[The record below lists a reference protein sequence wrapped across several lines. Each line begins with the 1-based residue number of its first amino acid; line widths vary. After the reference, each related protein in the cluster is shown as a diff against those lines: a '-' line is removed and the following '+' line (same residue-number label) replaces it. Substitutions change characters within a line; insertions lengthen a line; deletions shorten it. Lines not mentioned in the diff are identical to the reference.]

1 MTRYA
6 ARRLVSV
13 VLALLGVSVLT
24 FTLGVL
30 APGDPAEVVL
40 SRSLGQPPTD
50 EQLAAM
56 RHELGTDRPIP
67 VQYLH
72 WLSGAV
78 RGDFGDSWLRGV
90 RVQDAMVERIPRT
103 VILALSA
110 AGLSLLLGIPLGVVA
125 ATRRNTIIDHL
136 SRVGALFGASL
147 PSFFIA
153 YLLIYLFAVRFHV
166 VPVFGFGSAAH
177 LVLPAVTLAL
187 GPAAVLAR
195 FTRSTVLEVLGEDYV
210 RTAAAKGARATAVL
224 FHHALRNALIPVVTI
239 AGLSV
244 GHLLGGSLIVEW
256 VFAWPGMG
264 DLAVSAIQDR
274 DYPLVQGFV
283 LFAASVYL
291 VVNLVVDLS
300 YAYLDP
306 RVRLEGRQG

>member
-1 MTRYA
+1 MTHYA

-24 FTLGVL
+24 FALGVL

-103 VILALSA
+103 VILAVSA
-110 AGLSLLLGIPLGVVA
+110 AGLSLLIGIPLGVVA

-147 PSFFIA
+147 PSFFTA
-153 YLLIYLFAVRFHV
+153 YLLIYLFAVRFHA

-187 GPAAVLAR
+187 GPTAVLAR

-210 RTAAAKGARATAVL
+210 RTAAAKGARGTAVL
-224 FHHALRNALIPVVTI
+224 FHHALRNALIPIVTI

-283 LFAASVYL
+283 LFAATVYL

>member
-1 MTRYA
+1 MGHYA
-6 ARRLVSV
+6 VRRLASA
-13 VLALLGVSVLT
+13 VLALLGVSVLA

-50 EQLAAM
+50 DQLAAK
-56 RHELGTDRPIP
+56 RHELGIDRPLP

-72 WLSGAV
+72 WLGGAV

-90 RVQDAMVERIPRT
+90 RVRDAMAERVPRT
-103 VILALSA
+103 VVLALSA
-110 AGLSLLLGIPLGVVA
+110 AGLSVLIGIPVGVVA
-125 ATRRNTIIDHL
+125 ATRGNSIVDHA
-136 SRVGALFGASL
+136 SRAGALFGASL
-147 PSFFIA
+147 PSFFTA
-153 YLLIYLFAVRFHV
+153 YVLIYVVAVKFRV
-166 VPVFGFGSAAH
+166 LPVFGFGSAAH

-195 FTRSTVLEVLGEDYV
+195 LTRSAVLEVLGEEYV
-210 RTAAAKGARATAVL
+210 RTASAKGVRGTAVL
-224 FHHALRNALIPVVTI
+224 FHHALRNAMVPVITV

-244 GHLLGGSLIVEW
+244 GHLLGGSLIIEW

-264 DLAVSAIQDR
+264 DLAVSAIHDR

-283 LFAASVYL
+283 LFAAGVYL
-291 VVNLVVDLS
+291 VVNLAVDLS
-300 YAYLDP
+300 YAWLDP
-306 RVRLEGRQG
+306 RVRLEARRT

>member
-24 FTLGVL
+24 FALGVL

-56 RHELGTDRPIP
+56 QHELGTDRPLP
-67 VQYLH
+67 VQYLQ

-110 AGLSLLLGIPLGVVA
+110 AGLSLLMGIPLGVVA
-125 ATRRNTIIDHL
+125 ATRRNSIVDHL
-136 SRVGALFGASL
+136 SRAGALFGASL
-147 PSFFIA
+147 PSFFTA
-153 YLLIYLFAVRFHV
+153 YLLIYLFAVRFRA

-195 FTRSTVLEVLGEDYV
+195 FTRSTVLEVLSEDYV
-210 RTAAAKGARATAVL
+210 RTAAAKGARGTAVL
-224 FHHALRNALIPVVTI
+224 FRHALRNALIPVVTI

-283 LFAASVYL
+283 LFAATVYL
-291 VVNLVVDLS
+291 IVNLVVDLS

>member
-6 ARRLVSV
+6 VRQLASV

-24 FTLGVL
+24 FALGVL

-56 RHELGTDRPIP
+56 RHELGTDRPLP
-67 VQYLH
+67 VQYLD
-72 WLSGAV
+72 WLGGAIQ
-78 RGDFGDSWLRGV
+78 GDLGKSWLRGV
-90 RVQDAMVERIPRT
+90 RVQEAMTERVPRT
-103 VILALSA
+103 VVLALSA
-110 AGLSLLLGIPLGVVA
+110 AALSVLIGIPVGVVA
-125 ATRRNTIIDHL
+125 ATRRNSLPDHV
-136 SRVGALFGASL
+136 SRAAALFGASL
-147 PSFFIA
+147 PSFFTA
-153 YLLIYLFAVRFHV
+153 YVLIYVFAVTFRV

-177 LVLPAVTLAL
+177 LVLPAATLAL
-187 GPAAVLAR
+187 APAAVLAR
-195 FTRSTVLEVLGEDYV
+195 LTRSAVLDVLGEDYV
-210 RTAAAKGARATAVL
+210 RTAAAKGVRGTGVL
-224 FHHALRNALIPVVTI
+224 FRHALRNALIPVVTV

-264 DLAVSAIQDR
+264 DLAVSAIHDR

-283 LFAASVYL
+283 LFAATVYL
-291 VVNLVVDLS
+291 VVNLAVDLS
-300 YAYLDP
+300 YAWLDP
-306 RVRLEGRQG
+306 RVRLEGRRM

>member
-1 MTRYA
+1 MA
-6 ARRLVSV
+6 SV

-24 FTLGVL
+24 FALGVL
-30 APGDPAEVVL
+30 APGEPAEVVL
-40 SRSLGQPPTD
+40 SRSLGQPPSD
-50 EQLAAM
+50 EQLEEM
-56 RHELGTDRPIP
+56 RRELGTDRPLV
-67 VQYLH
+67 VQYFS
-72 WLSGAV
+72 WLGGAV

-90 RVQDAMVERIPRT
+90 RVQDALAERAPRT
-103 VILALSA
+103 AALALA
-110 AGLSLLLGIPLGVVA
+110 GAGLSLVIGIPIGVLA
-125 ATRRNTIIDHL
+125 ATRRNSVLDHV

-153 YLLIYLFAVRFHV
+153 YVLIYVFAVRFRAL
-166 VPVFGFGSAAH
+166 PVFGFGSAAH

-195 FTRSTVLEVLGEDYV
+195 LTRSAVLEILGEDYV
-210 RTAAAKGARATAVL
+210 RTARAKGARARAVL
-224 FHHALRNALIPVVTI
+224 FHHALRNALIPVVTV

-264 DLAVSAIQDR
+264 DLAVSAIHDR

-283 LFAASVYL
+283 LFAAAVYL
-291 VVNLVVDLS
+291 VVNLLVDLS
-300 YAYLDP
+300 YARLDP
-306 RVRLEGRQG
+306 RVRVEGRRA

>member
-6 ARRLVSV
+6 TRRLAYV

-24 FTLGVL
+24 FALGVL

-50 EQLAAM
+50 EQLAVK
-56 RHELGTDRPIP
+56 RHELGTDRSLP
-67 VQYLH
+67 VQYLD
-72 WLSGAV
+72 WLGGAV

-90 RVQDAMVERIPRT
+90 RVHDAMVERVPRT
-103 VILALSA
+103 VVLAVSA
-110 AGLSLLLGIPLGVVA
+110 AGLSLLVGIPVGVLA
-125 ATRRNTIIDHL
+125 ATRRNSILDHV
-136 SRVGALFGASL
+136 SRAGSLFGASF
-147 PSFFIA
+147 PSFFVA
-153 YLLIYLFAVRFHV
+153 YLLIYLFAVRFRA

-210 RTAAAKGARATAVL
+210 RTAAAKGARGTAVL
-224 FHHALRNALIPVVTI
+224 FRHALRNALIPVVTI

-283 LFAASVYL
+283 LFAAIVYL

-306 RVRLEGRQG
+306 RVRLEGRQT